1 MTSLEGKAIF
11 LSASFPSGE
20 RGEPFQPA
28 DPAAIA
34 DAVTAVA
41 RAVLEAKGRIVF
53 GAHPTISPLVL
64 LVAGEHRRR
73 HVVDIYQSRGYS
85 EVVPPETLRLE
96 ALGFGRIIWTDDL
109 GERGRNLALMR
120 EAMLDV
126 RPAAGV
132 FIGGMEGIVEEFDA
146 LARRYADVPRC
157 VIAAAGGAARC
168 LAARSDARPPKGF
181 ESHVES
187 AKYPAVARAI
197 VDLAARHAI

>member
-1 MTSLEGKAIF
+1 MTSLAGKAIF

-34 DAVTAVA
+34 DAVTALA
-41 RAVLEAKGRIVF
+41 RAVLEAEGRIVF

-64 LVAGEHRRR
+64 LVAAEHRRA
-73 HVVDIYQSRGYS
+73 HVVHIYQSRGFS
-85 EVVPPETLRLE
+85 QVVPAETRRLE
-96 ALGFGRIIWTDDL
+96 ALGFGRIMWTDDL

-120 EAMLDV
+120 KAMFDA

-146 LARRYADVPRC
+146 LARRHADVPRC
-157 VIAAAGGAARC
+157 LIAAAGGAASR
-168 LAARSDARPPKGF
+168 LAARLDARPPEGF
-181 ESHVES
+181 ESHVQS
-187 AKYPAVARAI
+187 PKYPAVARAI
-197 VDLAARHAI
+197 VDLAARQPT